1 MILSKR
7 GKVIL
12 SDTEVKQAC
21 CLVSQWCPVS
31 SSEAAAVGL
40 SDRLL
45 GFELHFELSS
55 SSSSVRDVT
64 PRQLER
70 EIKMGGG

>member
-1 MILSKR
+1 MFLF
-7 GKVIL
+7 
-12 SDTEVKQAC
+12 KQIK
-21 CLVSQWCPVS
+21 LVLPGIGSVLDDSGAWDQVEWCPVS

-55 SSSSVRDVT
+55 SSSCD
-64 PRQLER
+64 E
-70 EIKMGGG
+70 M

>member
-1 MILSKR
+1 VILSKR

-55 SSSSVRDVT
+55 SSSCD
-64 PRQLER
+64 E
-70 EIKMGGG
+70 M